1 MQRTQ
6 RKRGPYKRRFA
17 KPLFDLP
24 YKTTT
29 PQGKRDYSRLYMQR
43 TRLEAQ
49 PKRSKRA

>member
-1 MQRTQ
+1 MSQ

-24 YKTTT
+24 FKTTT

-43 TRLEAQ
+43 TRATQ
-49 PKRSKRA
+49 PKRSKPQ